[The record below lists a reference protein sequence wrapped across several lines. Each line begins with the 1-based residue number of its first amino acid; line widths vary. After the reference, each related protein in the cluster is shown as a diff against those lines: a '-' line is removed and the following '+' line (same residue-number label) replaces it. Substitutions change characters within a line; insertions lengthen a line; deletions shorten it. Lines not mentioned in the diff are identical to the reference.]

1 MAAEQENTP
10 EQSHPERYCNEYL
23 RLSDVNDSTDAVIRS
38 YFNERSSRGWKLISA
53 TKGPDGD
60 WLLIEWDT
68 SGSFSE

>member
-1 MAAEQENTP
+1 MAAKQENTP
-10 EQSHPERYCNEYL
+10 DQSHLERYYSEYIRLPADKDSVDRIL
-23 RLSDVNDSTDAVIRS
+23 REVI
-38 YFNERSSRGWKLISA
+38 NERSSRGWKLISA